1 MGMNIVVSDD
11 IPKAG
16 SGASTEYAV
25 YFFAQG
31 SVATG
36 EQAALETLVDRDVL
50 AFEDVVSFKHAY
62 IYHPIGTKWAV
73 TTTNPTRTQ
82 LETATNWSK
91 VYDTKNI
98 GIVRATVTSPLD

>member
-1 MGMNIVVSDD
+1 MRRRTGGGRSCERTILILRDATTIVVVCS
-11 IPKAG
+11 KG
-16 SGASTEYAV
+16 
-25 YFFAQG
+25 
-31 SVATG
+31 VALHRSLFI
-36 EQAALETLVDRDVL
+36 Q
-50 AFEDVVSFKHAY
+50 FEDVVSFKHAY